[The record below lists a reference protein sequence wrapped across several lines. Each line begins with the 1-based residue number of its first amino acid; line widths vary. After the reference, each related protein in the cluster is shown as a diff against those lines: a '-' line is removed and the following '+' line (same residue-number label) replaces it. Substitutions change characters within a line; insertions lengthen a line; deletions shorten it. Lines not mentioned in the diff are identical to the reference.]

1 MALRM
6 GMLYDALRNAQG
18 VSEEDAR
25 KAAEEVA
32 DYNERIGRIER
43 DLSVVKWMVGTTI
56 TLQLITLGG
65 LLSLVWRLLPIGRP

>member
-6 GMLYDALRNAQG
+6 GALYDALMAAH
-18 VSEEDAR
+18 VPEEQAR

-56 TLQLITLGG
+56 TLQLMTLGG
-65 LLSLVWRLLPIGRP
+65 MIGLLWRLVPAARP